1 MLIYNKKDLVKHE
14 GINISCL
21 NNDIRELVDYLNNE
35 YKEDVSLV
43 NEDVLNNE
51 RQISLVRQALNCLR
65 KMEKDIDTVSLD
77 VLMLN
82 LEESFHYLCE
92 IQGKDYRE
100 DLIDHMFKNFCLG
113 K

>member
-1 MLIYNKKDLVKHE
+1 
-14 GINISCL
+14 
-21 NNDIRELVDYLNNE
+21 
-35 YKEDVSLV
+35 
-43 NEDVLNNE
+43 
-51 RQISLVRQALNCLR
+51 
-65 KMEKDIDTVSLD
+65 MEKDIDTVSLD

>member
-1 MLIYNKKDLVKHE
+1 M
-14 GINISCL
+14 
-21 NNDIRELVDYLNNE
+21 DYLNNE